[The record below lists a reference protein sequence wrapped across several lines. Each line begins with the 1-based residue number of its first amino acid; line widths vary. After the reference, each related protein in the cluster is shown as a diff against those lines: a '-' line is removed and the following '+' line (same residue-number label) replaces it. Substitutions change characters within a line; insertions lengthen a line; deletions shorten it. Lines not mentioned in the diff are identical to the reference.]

1 MGIVIYGASKATC
14 TQRILATLIEKG
26 VTDYELK
33 TINLRAKEHKQP
45 EYLKKQPFGVI
56 PVLEDGDFLLH
67 ESRAI
72 CYYIAS
78 KYADQGVKLLPDPTD
93 LKGNATFQKWASV
106 EKDNWDNYASPIAFE
121 KIFKV
126 FRGGSPDSKLLEHYE
141 AGFLPKLDVFEGIL
155 SKQQYMGGDEFS
167 LIDVYYLPY
176 TQKLFEAGYGH
187 FITDRPHIKAWWDRV
202 SARKSWQKVLALP

>member
-1 MGIVIYGASKATC
+1 M
-14 TQRILATLIEKG
+14 
-26 VTDYELK
+26 
-33 TINLRAKEHKQP
+33 
-45 EYLKKQPFGVI
+45 I
-56 PVLEDGDFLLH
+56 PV

-126 FRGGSPDSKLLEHYE
+126 
-141 AGFLPKLDVFEGIL
+141 
-155 SKQQYMGGDEFS
+155 
-167 LIDVYYLPY
+167 
-176 TQKLFEAGYGH
+176 
-187 FITDRPHIKAWWDRV
+187 
-202 SARKSWQKVLALP
+202 